1 MENVPKW
8 SQGCD
13 ATAPS
18 SSGGAANSSS
28 STDKANSGD
37 ASSSNGEIPALES
50 SIHQHQS
57 LYESMCQ
64 AYTEVHSTSKKLLY
78 QLDHLVQLA
87 NQSGAMTAG
96 AGGEERKHVSY
107 NISLAFKRNFAHFAF
122 LLFFKP
128 CFYRDRY
135 LGVRTAERSVHKA
148 A

>member
-18 SSGGAANSSS
+18 SSGGAANSS

-57 LYESMCQ
+57 LYEAMCQ

-78 QLDHLVQLA
+78 QLDHLVQMA
-87 NQSGAMTAG
+87 NQSGG
-96 AGGEERKHVSY
+96 AGGPAAAAAAAAAGEERKHVSLHGLFCLF
-107 NISLAFKRNFAHFAF
+107 SHVRF
-122 LLFFKP
+122 LPFH
-128 CFYRDRY
+128 Y
-135 LGVRTAERSVHKA
+135 
-148 A
+148 